1 MTKLC
6 TIVVPVGEAFVKQY
20 ELLKKQGIK
29 DLYLIRDNH
38 AIGTDHEG
46 SVDGTHP
53 NDLGFDRMVEQ
64 YQPQIMRILKKYGIK

>member
-1 MTKLC
+1 M
-6 TIVVPVGEAFVKQY
+6 KQY

-64 YQPQIMRILKKYGIK
+64 YQDRKSTRLNSSHRT

>member
-1 MTKLC
+1 M
-6 TIVVPVGEAFVKQY
+6 KQY

-38 AIGTDHEG
+38 AIETDHEG
-46 SVDGTHP
+46 SVDRTHP